1 MSIIADDNDFEYKKE
16 QKKNPVVKPE
26 AIDCDKNFENCI
38 RPKSFDTYIG
48 QSALKDTLKITIQA
62 AKKREHHLTICYF
75 TDHRDLVKQHLQEK
89 LLKKWV

>member
-48 QSALKDTLKITIQA
+48 QSALKDTLKLQF
-62 AKKREHHLTICYF
+62 KQQRKENNHLTICYF
-75 TDHRDLVKQHLQEK
+75 TDHRGLVKQHLQE
-89 LLKKWV
+89 

>member
-48 QSALKDTLKITIQA
+48 QSALKDTL
-62 AKKREHHLTICYF
+62 
-75 TDHRDLVKQHLQEK
+75 
-89 LLKKWV
+89 